1 MPLGIDE
8 DNNWGQEEILISP
21 GDMLLMYTDG
31 VTDAQ
36 NNNGEFI
43 DRKIILNAAKKKNGK
58 SVQDVMD
65 GILESVHRFVGEAPR
80 FDDITM
86 VILGRE
92 NDKN

>member
-8 DNNWGQEEILISP
+8 ENEWGSDEIVISP
-21 GDMLLMYTDG
+21 GEILLLYTDG

-36 NNNGEFI
+36 NSAGEFI
-43 DRKIILNAAKKKNGK
+43 DRKIILNVLQQNIGK
-58 SVQDVMD
+58 TVQEVQK
-65 GILESVHRFVGEAPR
+65 GILDKVHHFVGDAPR

-92 NDKN
+92 NGNK